1 MDLAL
6 RPPRPGDGTGL
17 ARCWLD
23 AGASYA
29 ALNPTL
35 FQVPAADGLAQSL
48 EDRFLHLAV
57 NDALVLVADTAGQ
70 VVGYLIATIEQPS
83 PRAATDASCDAGLV
97 RLVIDALIV
106 REASRYQGVGTQL
119 MEAAEQWGRGRGA
132 TIALLET
139 YVDSSLS
146 VPFYEQHLGYSRRA
160 VRFRKDLR

>member
-6 RPPRPGDGTGL
+6 RPPRPGDGPGL

-35 FQVPAADGLAQSL
+35 FQVPAPAGLAPSL
-48 EDRFLHLAV
+48 EDRFLHLAAT
-57 NDALVLVADTAGQ
+57 DALVLVADSAGH
-70 VVGYLIATIEQPS
+70 VVGYLIATIAQPS
-83 PRAATDASCDAGLV
+83 PRAALDASRDAGLV

-106 REASRYQGVGTQL
+106 RNASRYQGIGTQL

-139 YVDSSLS
+139 YVDSPLS

-160 VRFRKDLR
+160 LRFRKDLR

>member
-6 RPPRPGDGTGL
+6 RPPRPGDGAGL

-57 NDALVLVADTAGQ
+57 NDALVLVADTVGH

-83 PRAATDASCDAGLV
+83 PRAATDASRDAGLV
-97 RLVIDALIV
+97 RLLIDALIV
-106 REASRYQGVGTQL
+106 RADARHLGVGTQL
-119 MEAAEQWGRGRGA
+119 MDAAERWGRERGA
-132 TIALLET
+132 AIALLDT
-139 YVDSSLS
+139 YDSPLS
-146 VPFYEQHLGYSRRA
+146 VPFYERHLGYSRRA
-160 VRFRKDLR
+160 VRLRKDLR